1 METPGSI
8 FSGGSSSPTPGPN
21 TGGSSRSA
29 GSELNKADVST
40 YEVLRYIRS
49 SFDDDQVMDD
59 IPLEAAGNPGAW
71 HAWKTHRAKL
81 AMNASAEGP
90 EAGTALD
97 DTTKG
102 SLMSPKITPPIAARK
117 PGDWNWEGV
126 WEERVKKGVDASV
139 SQGVLFGTSA
149 GDDLIQFLHMDE
161 DQIERIKENVQRSLE
176 TVEPQRRGIV

>member
-1 METPGSI
+1 MEIPGSI
-8 FSGGSSSPTPGPN
+8 FSGGSSSPTPGQN
-21 TGGSSRSA
+21 TGGSSRST
-29 GSELNKADVST
+29 GSELNKIGIST

-81 AMNASAEGP
+81 AMNASAEAV
-90 EAGTALD
+90 EAGT

-102 SLMSPKITPPIAARK
+102 SLISPKTTPPIAARK
-117 PGDWNWEGV
+117 PGEWNWEGV

-139 SQGVLFGTSA
+139 SQAVLFGTSA
-149 GDDLIQFLHMDE
+149 GDDLIQFLHFDE
-161 DQIERIKENVQRSLE
+161 EQIERIKENVQRSLE